1 MSADADGI
9 KNFFQPTPF
18 SVDSL
23 PFLFFSRL
31 VIRILIRRYRQIEG
45 IRRNKIRLIFPIDW
59 RVCAKTWCTEGR
71 VSYEFTIR
79 LEESNSSGYSSVSMR
94 RSSSLPCL
102 EKRGRLTPSSW
113 RNVQEAGLSRVER
126 RGGTS
131 GNDWPRSFYDFGR
144 QMKILGAVRATST
157 HALYTYYTRGRQ
169 SLAEEF
175 QRFWLRARFNSMDD
189 YRCRSIFFLPFSL
202 PYSIRS
208 ISAFRSRDENWNR
221 SMIVWIFRDWRAE
234 EEGMIRFFRFS
245 SVLFKHY

>member
-45 IRRNKIRLIFPIDW
+45 IRRDKIRLIFPIDW
-59 RVCAKTWCTEGR
+59 RVCAKTWCTKGR

-175 QRFWLRARFNSMDD
+175 QRF
-189 YRCRSIFFLPFSL
+189 
-202 PYSIRS
+202 
-208 ISAFRSRDENWNR
+208 
-221 SMIVWIFRDWRAE
+221 
-234 EEGMIRFFRFS
+234 
-245 SVLFKHY
+245 